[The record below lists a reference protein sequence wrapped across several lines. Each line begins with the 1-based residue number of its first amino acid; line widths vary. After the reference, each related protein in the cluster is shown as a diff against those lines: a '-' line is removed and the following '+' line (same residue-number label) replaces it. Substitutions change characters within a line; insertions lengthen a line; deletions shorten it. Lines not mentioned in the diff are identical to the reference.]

1 MLEIHMAKVNG
12 ISMID
17 LLKERII
24 TTLKEQQQYFKE
36 DYWRKSFTTYAV
48 TDEMPLAKM
57 GARGKWY
64 RKF

>member
-1 MLEIHMAKVNG
+1 MAKVNG

-36 DYWRKSFTTYAV
+36 DY
-48 TDEMPLAKM
+48 
-57 GARGKWY
+57 
-64 RKF
+64 